1 MKRILTITML
11 TLRAAIRYRLV
22 ALMSFIMLAGV
33 IGLPLILKDDGTA
46 RGFTQILLAYT
57 LTLITALLGFV
68 TLWLA
73 CGTLAKE
80 ISESQMQLVAVKP
93 IPRWQIWVGK
103 WLGLVI
109 LNAFLIALTGVC
121 VYFLLLWRA
130 NQLPAD
136 QQAILR
142 NEILVARA
150 SIKEP
155 VPNYAQDVEHILK
168 ERLATSQPPAGTDL
182 QSVRTVLLE
191 QVKAR
196 NQIVPPGYMR
206 RWDLN
211 LGFAKSFLVDRPLYV
226 RTKFNAAVTNVSGA
240 YLGMWEVGP
249 LDTPK
254 VMRRP
259 MNLSDN
265 SFHEFEISANLFDE
279 AGVLSIQFSN
289 ASQTALLFS
298 DEEGMEL
305 LYREGGFGLNFA
317 RGLAIVLCW
326 ISLLAALG
334 LAASSL
340 LSFPVAAFVTLGV
353 LFVTFSSGTLKQV
366 VDEGG
371 IMGVNHET
379 GFTENPSV
387 IDTFAVPIAKALL
400 GLLRMVTEF
409 SPIDSLANGRS
420 ITWSVLAVAVLQ
432 IIGLLGGIL
441 ATIGIAIFNGRELAA
456 TQGGS

>member
-1 MKRILTITML
+1 MKRILTITIL
-11 TLRAAIRYRLV
+11 TLRAAIRFRLV

-33 IGLPLILKDDGTA
+33 VGLPLILKDDGTA

-93 IPRWQIWVGK
+93 IPRWQIWIGK
-103 WLGLVI
+103 WLGLVV
-109 LNAFLIALTGVC
+109 LNAFLISLTGVC
-121 VYFLLLWRA
+121 VYFLLYWRA
-130 NQLPAD
+130 NQLPAE
-136 QQAILR
+136 QQTILR

-155 VPNYAQDVEHILK
+155 VPNYSQDVEQILQ
-168 ERLATSQPPAGTDL
+168 ERLATSKPPEGTDL
-182 QSVRTVLLE
+182 NSVKAVILE

-206 RWDLN
+206 RWELN
-211 LGFAKSFLVDRPLYV
+211 LGFAKPFLTDRPLFI
-226 RTKFNAAVTNVSGA
+226 RTKFNAAVTNISGT
-240 YLGMWEVGP
+240 YMGMWEVGP
-249 LDTPK
+249 IDTPK
-254 VMRRP
+254 VMRRS
-259 MNLSDN
+259 MSLSDN
-265 SFHEFEISANLFDE
+265 SFHEFEVPANMFDD
-279 AGVLSIQFSN
+279 AGVLTIQFAN
-289 ASQTALLFS
+289 ASETALLFS

-340 LSFPVAAFVTLGV
+340 LSFPVAAFVSIGV

-366 VDEGG
+366 VEEGG

-387 IDTFAVPIAKALL
+387 IDLVAVPAAKSI
-400 GLLRMVTEF
+400 LRSLQVVTEF
-409 SPIDSLANGRS
+409 SPIDSLATGRS
-420 ITWSVLAVAVLQ
+420 ITWGMLAIAVLQ
-432 IIGLLGGIL
+432 IIGLVGGIL
-441 ATIGIAIFNGRELAA
+441 ATIGIAIFNKRELAA
-456 TQGGS
+456 TQGGL

>member
-1 MKRILTITML
+1 MKRILAIAGL

-22 ALMSFIMLAGV
+22 AVMSIIMLVGV
-33 IGLPLILKDDGTA
+33 VGLPLILKDDGTA

-73 CGTLAKE
+73 CGTLARE
-80 ISESQMQLVAVKP
+80 ISEAQIQLVVVKP
-93 IPRWQIWVGK
+93 VPRWQIWVGK
-103 WLGLVI
+103 WLGIVV
-109 LNAFLIALTGVC
+109 LNAFLIGLTGIC

-130 NQLPAD
+130 NQLPVE
-136 QQAILR
+136 QQVILR

-150 SIKEP
+150 SIKE
-155 VPNYAQDVEHILK
+155 VIPNYQQDVEQILK
-168 ERLATSQPPAGTDL
+168 ERLATSQPPPGTDL
-182 QSVRTVLLE
+182 NSVKSVILE

-211 LGFAKSFLVDRPLYV
+211 LGFAKPFLTDRPLYI
-226 RTKFNAAVTNVSGA
+226 RTKFNAAVTNMAGT
-240 YLGMWEVGP
+240 YTGMWEVGP
-249 LDTPK
+249 PNTAQI
-254 VMRRP
+254 MRRP
-259 MNLSDN
+259 MSLSEN
-265 SFHEFEISANLFDE
+265 SFHEIEVPPNMFDDQ
-279 AGVLSIQFSN
+279 GVLTIQFAN
-289 ASQTALLFS
+289 ASETALLFS

-317 RGLAIVLCW
+317 RGLGIVLCW

-366 VDEGG
+366 VEEGG

-379 GFTENPSV
+379 GVTEEPSL
-387 IDTFAVPIAKALL
+387 IDSFAVKISKGIL
-400 GLLRMVTEF
+400 GLLRMVTDF

-420 ITWSVLAVAVLQ
+420 ITWSMFAMAFLQ
-432 IIGLLGGIL
+432 IIGLMGGIF
-441 ATIGIAIFNGRELAA
+441 AAIGITIFNRRELAG
-456 TQGGS
+456 TQVSS